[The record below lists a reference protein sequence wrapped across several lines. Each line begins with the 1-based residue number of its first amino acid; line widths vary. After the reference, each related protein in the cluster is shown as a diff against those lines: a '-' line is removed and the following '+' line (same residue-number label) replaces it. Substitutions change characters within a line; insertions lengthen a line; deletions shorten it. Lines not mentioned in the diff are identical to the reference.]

1 MTKEQVKQKACE
13 YIDTQLEK
21 NPDWLDCISD
31 SWIYDAE
38 GWFETSLIRDGFKI
52 YTNDEDYEYTPE
64 GQELHDMF
72 WEESFKY
79 LEKKDIEINGVRDG
93 VAYLKGCLY
102 DIKRLEEKVKKTNE
116 RLMPH
121 FVGDCSLENP
131 PKVCKPYFT
140 ILQSDID
147 KLKQDI
153 AVLQKQIAEAIEKE
167 NIDKK
172 IEDIVKTR

>member
-21 NPDWLDCISD
+21 NPDWLDCITD

-38 GWFETSLIRDGFKI
+38 EWFETPLIRDGFKM
-52 YTNDEDYEYTPE
+52 YTNNEYYEYTPE

-79 LEKKDIEINGVRDG
+79 LEEKDIEINGVRDG
-93 VAYLKGCLY
+93 LAYLNCCLY
-102 DIKRLEEKVKKTNE
+102 DIKRLEEEIKKTNG

-131 PKVCKPYFT
+131 PKVCKTYFT
-140 ILQSDID
+140 ILQSHID
-147 KLKQDI
+147 ALKQDI
-153 AVLQKQIAEAIEKE
+153 AVLQKQIAKAIEKE
-167 NIDKK
+167 NIDKR
-172 IEDIVKTR
+172 I